1 VPRIP
6 PDARARIFQRFE
18 LEAGLT
24 EPDGRAKSE
33 QPLTIG
39 RDEVRH
45 LTPFPDMAVQPQTAI
60 HRVNHP
66 GTAGSKLSI
75 FRTCLR
81 LARPVRST
89 HFGAT
94 TTVSIPLQSARDHL
108 QAGTPSI
115 VAGAGVGET
124 AP

>member
-1 VPRIP
+1 VPRIST
-6 PDARARIFQRFE
+6 DARARIFQRFE

-24 EPDGRAKSE
+24 EPDGRTKSE

-45 LTPFPDMAVQPQTAI
+45 LAPFPDMAVQPQTAI

-75 FRTCLR
+75 FRTCQG
-81 LARPVRST
+81 LARWVRAAQFST
-89 HFGAT
+89 T
-94 TTVSIPLQSARDHL
+94 TTVSIPFQSARDYL